1 MSIKPMPQAAVL
13 FLLAALCLG
22 APPLLPATVN
32 DSLSF
37 ALQAAD
43 PHVKEGFSV
52 REDYWG
58 GDLGVKDQ
66 KAIAQQLFRGLEYWF
81 WMGTELESA
90 KISVHIYDQEG
101 NLAEVESFQKKHI
114 AAARIIP
121 KRSGTYY
128 VVVQIEASLEERT
141 PWALAYGYR

>member
-1 MSIKPMPQAAVL
+1 MSRTRLPSALPLLLVA
-13 FLLAALCLG
+13 LLALTPG
-22 APPLLPATVN
+22 RATVN

-37 ALQAAD
+37 ALQAAH
-43 PHVKEGFSV
+43 PHVKEGFLV

-58 GDLGVKDQ
+58 GDLGAKER
-66 KAIAQQLFRGLEYWF
+66 KGITQQLFRGLEYWF

-90 KISVHIYDQEG
+90 KISVHIYDKEG
-101 NLAEVESFQKKHI
+101 NLAEVESFQRKNV

-121 KRSGTYY
+121 KRTGTYY
-128 VVVQIEASLEERT
+128 VVVMIEASPEERT